1 MKNLLDDIDYRV
13 CIADMIDQRNRWRQ
27 LISNRLRMKTRLTI
41 VILLLSSSIY
51 GLGGNYHG
59 NISIERPG
67 LNIADSAIL
76 SLSVTDGLLPGN
88 QAVTIG
94 SESLLN
100 SELKGS
106 IEDPGYYFE
115 SADSKTDS
123 HLDLLMMT
131 QGWRRYDCDSIIKDS
146 LQKFKFQVEQTQS
159 ITGSVEK
166 VFNRLPKGM
175 QIALFS
181 PTTLEMTQFPLGDN
195 NRFVISGLDFTDGS
209 PFTLEAQNKHGD
221 AGRTAIHID
230 EPVMPKISPLKSDG
244 LVYLQEGDKD
254 ENAFVEHVR
263 KQPRAASLL
272 DLQEL
277 AEVTVKARKPKR
289 WSNRGNLDPFRGYQS
304 GDEKIGRFPT
314 MESLLRSLTVKIGYS
329 ENHHPTIGTL
339 VVIDGFISEKE
350 EVFTINPQNVNSI
363 EYFRPGDPRV
373 ATYSMTALITGV
385 LIIETKYGNEGGRT
399 PLPSMANITPLG
411 YQPPVEFYAP
421 RYDANDNTPP
431 PYRATIYW
439 NPKLQLNQ
447 SGKTLINLEGIK
459 PGQPVNVTIQG
470 IASDGKIIDVTKKVQ
485 LQ

>member
-1 MKNLLDDIDYRV
+1 MKNFIITAIL
-13 CIADMIDQRNRWRQ
+13 AFFA
-27 LISNRLRMKTRLTI
+27 ISGNCHESGVNTRI
-41 VILLLSSSIY
+41 VIDPPAGI
-51 GLGGNYHG
+51 
-59 NISIERPG
+59 IP
-67 LNIADSAIL
+67 DSARV
-76 SLSVTDGLLPGN
+76 SVSVTDGLLPDN
-88 QAVTIG
+88 QAATIG
-94 SESLLN
+94 SEILLN
-100 SELKGS
+100 SELKGY

-131 QGWRRYDCDSIIKDS
+131 QGWRRYDCDSIMNDS
-146 LQKFKFQVEQTQS
+146 SQKFKFQVEQTQS

-221 AGRTAIHID
+221 AGRTTIHID
-230 EPVMPKISPLKSDG
+230 EPIMPKISPLKSGG
-244 LVYLQEGDKD
+244 LAYRQEGDKD
-254 ENAFVEHVR
+254 ENAFIEHVR
-263 KQPRAASLL
+263 KLPRAPSLL
-272 DLQEL
+272 DFQEL

-304 GDEKIGRFPT
+304 GDEKIGRFPS
-314 MESLLRSLTVKIGYS
+314 MESLLRSLTVKIDYTT
-329 ENHHPTIGTL
+329 HQPTIGAL
-339 VVIDGFISEKE
+339 VLIDGFRSNSE

-363 EYFRPGDPRV
+363 EYFRPGDVRV
-373 ATYSMTALITGV
+373 ATYDRTAILSGV
-385 LIIETKYGNEGGRT
+385 LLIETKYGNEGGRT
-399 PLPSMANITPLG
+399 LLPSMANITPLG

-421 RYDANDNTPP
+421 RYDANENTPP
-431 PYRATIYW
+431 PYRATMYW

-459 PGQPVNVTIQG
+459 PGQPVNVTLQG

>member
-1 MKNLLDDIDYRV
+1 
-13 CIADMIDQRNRWRQ
+13 
-27 LISNRLRMKTRLTI
+27 MKTCLTI
-41 VILLLSSSIY
+41 IILLLSTSIY
-51 GLGGNYHG
+51 GFGGNYHG
-59 NISIERPG
+59 NIAIERPG

-76 SLSVTDGLLPGN
+76 SLSVTDGLLPDN
-88 QAVTIG
+88 QAATIG
-94 SESLLN
+94 SEILLN
-100 SELKGS
+100 SELKGY

-115 SADSKTDS
+115 SADPRVDS

-131 QGWRRYDCDSIIKDS
+131 QGWRRYDCDSIMNDS
-146 LQKFKFQVEQTQS
+146 SQKFKFPMEQTQS
-159 ITGSVEK
+159 ISGSVEK

-221 AGRTAIHID
+221 AGRTTIHID
-230 EPVMPKISPLKSDG
+230 EPIMPKISPLKSGG
-244 LVYLQEGDKD
+244 LAYRQEGDKD
-254 ENAFVEHVR
+254 ENAFIEHVR
-263 KQPRAASLL
+263 KLPRAPSLL
-272 DLQEL
+272 DFQEL

-304 GDEKIGRFPT
+304 GDEKIGRFPS
-314 MESLLRSLTVKIGYS
+314 MESLLRSLTVKIDYTT
-329 ENHHPTIGTL
+329 HQPTIGAL
-339 VVIDGFISEKE
+339 VLIDGFRSNSE

-363 EYFRPGDPRV
+363 EYFRPGDVRV
-373 ATYSMTALITGV
+373 ATYDRTAILSGV

-399 PLPSMANITPLG
+399 LLPSMANITPLG

-421 RYDANDNTPP
+421 RYDANENTPP
-431 PYRATIYW
+431 PYRATMYW

-459 PGQPVNVTIQG
+459 PGQPVNVTLQG

>member
-1 MKNLLDDIDYRV
+1 MKNFIITAIL
-13 CIADMIDQRNRWRQ
+13 AFFA
-27 LISNRLRMKTRLTI
+27 ISGNCHESGVNTRI
-41 VILLLSSSIY
+41 VIDPPAGI
-51 GLGGNYHG
+51 
-59 NISIERPG
+59 IP
-67 LNIADSAIL
+67 DSARV
-76 SLSVTDGLLPGN
+76 SVSVTDGLLPDN
-88 QAVTIG
+88 QAATIG
-94 SESLLN
+94 SEILLN
-100 SELKGS
+100 SELKGY

-115 SADSKTDS
+115 SADPRVDS

-131 QGWRRYDCDSIIKDS
+131 QGWRRYDCDSIMNDS
-146 LQKFKFQVEQTQS
+146 SQEFKFQVEQTQS

-221 AGRTAIHID
+221 AGRTTIHID
-230 EPVMPKISPLKSDG
+230 EPVMPKISPLKSGG
-244 LVYLQEGDKD
+244 LAYRQEGDKD
-254 ENAFVEHVR
+254 ENAFIEHVR
-263 KQPRAASLL
+263 KLPRAPSLL
-272 DLQEL
+272 DFQEL

-304 GDEKIGRFPT
+304 GDEKIGRFPS
-314 MESLLRSLTVKIGYS
+314 MESLLRSLTVKIDYTT
-329 ENHHPTIGTL
+329 HQPTIGAL
-339 VVIDGFISEKE
+339 VLIDGFRSNSE

-363 EYFRPGDPRV
+363 EYFRPGDVRV
-373 ATYSMTALITGV
+373 ATYDRTAILSGV

-399 PLPSMANITPLG
+399 LLPSMANITPLG

-421 RYDANDNTPP
+421 RYDANENTPP
-431 PYRATIYW
+431 PYRATMYW

>member
-1 MKNLLDDIDYRV
+1 MKNFIITAIL
-13 CIADMIDQRNRWRQ
+13 AFFA
-27 LISNRLRMKTRLTI
+27 ISGNCHESGVNTRI
-41 VILLLSSSIY
+41 VIDPPAGI
-51 GLGGNYHG
+51 
-59 NISIERPG
+59 IP
-67 LNIADSAIL
+67 DSARV
-76 SLSVTDGLLPGN
+76 SVSVTDGLLPDN
-88 QAVTIG
+88 QAATIG
-94 SESLLN
+94 SEILLN
-100 SELKGS
+100 SELKGY

-115 SADSKTDS
+115 NVDPRVDS

-131 QGWRRYDCDSIIKDS
+131 QGWRRYDCDSIMNDS
-146 LQKFKFQVEQTQS
+146 LQEFKFPMEQTQS
-159 ITGSVEK
+159 ISGSVEK

-221 AGRTAIHID
+221 AGRTVIHID
-230 EPVMPKISPLKSDG
+230 EPIMPKVTRLPDPRLAYADNDNDSAEQSFADS
-244 LVYLQEGDKD
+244 
-254 ENAFVEHVR
+254 AR
-263 KQPRAASLL
+263 KILRATSLL

-289 WSNRGNLDPFRGYQS
+289 WSNRGNFEPFKGYQS

-314 MESLLRSLTVKIGYS
+314 MESLLRSLTVKIGYT
-329 ENHHPTIGTL
+329 ETHEPKIGTL
-339 VVIDGFISEKE
+339 VVIDGFISEPE

-363 EYFRPGDPRV
+363 EYFRPGDARV

-385 LIIETKYGNEGGRT
+385 LLIETKYGNEGGRT
-399 PLPSMANITPLG
+399 LLPSTVNITPLG

-439 NPKLQLNQ
+439 NPKLQLNP
-447 SGKTLINLEGIK
+447 SGKTLIDLEGIK
-459 PGQPVNVTIQG
+459 PGQPVNVTLQG

-485 LQ
+485 LH

>member
-1 MKNLLDDIDYRV
+1 MKNFIITAIL
-13 CIADMIDQRNRWRQ
+13 AFFA
-27 LISNRLRMKTRLTI
+27 ISGNCHESGVNTRI
-41 VILLLSSSIY
+41 VIDPPAGI
-51 GLGGNYHG
+51 
-59 NISIERPG
+59 IP
-67 LNIADSAIL
+67 DSARV
-76 SLSVTDGLLPGN
+76 SVSVTDGLLPDN
-88 QAVTIG
+88 QAATIG
-94 SESLLN
+94 SEILLN
-100 SELKGS
+100 SELKGY

-115 SADSKTDS
+115 NVDPRVDS

-131 QGWRRYDCDSIIKDS
+131 QGWRRYDCDSIMNDS
-146 LQKFKFQVEQTQS
+146 SQEFKFQVEQTQS

-221 AGRTAIHID
+221 AGRTVIHID
-230 EPVMPKISPLKSDG
+230 EPIMPKISPLKSGG
-244 LVYLQEGDKD
+244 LAYRQESDKD
-254 ENAFVEHVR
+254 EDAFVEHVR
-263 KQPRAASLL
+263 KLPRAPSLL
-272 DLQEL
+272 DFQEL

-304 GDEKIGRFPT
+304 GDEKIGRFPS
-314 MESLLRSLTVKIGYS
+314 MESLLRSLTVKIDYTT
-329 ENHHPTIGTL
+329 HQPTIGAL
-339 VVIDGFISEKE
+339 VLIDGFRSNSE

-363 EYFRPGDPRV
+363 EYFRPGDVRV
-373 ATYSMTALITGV
+373 ATYDRTAILSGV
-385 LIIETKYGNEGGRT
+385 LLIETKYGNEGGRT
-399 PLPSMANITPLG
+399 LLPSMANITPLG

-421 RYDANDNTPP
+421 RYDANENTPP
-431 PYRATIYW
+431 PYRATMYW

-459 PGQPVNVTIQG
+459 PGQPVNVTLQG